1 MAHPLARLPWL
12 IWVLA
17 VVTPLVTAFALIPSR
32 GHLSAAN
39 DALIFV
45 VVTVAVA
52 SSGNRWAAALAALA
66 SAAAFDFFLTR
77 PYQSFR
83 ISDRGDLTT
92 EFLFLLVGL
101 LVGDLA
107 ARGRTYRQTAT
118 DRRRG
123 LSRILGVG
131 EQIAGGEDPEFVLMS
146 VATQLG
152 ELLSLQDCR
161 FVRQAPSR
169 KGARIEPD
177 GTVRLNPDHLADR
190 VLRAAHRPGGTP
202 GPGRRRDAGHVHP
215 HPDTDQAD
223 HPRPVHRGRRPG
235 RPAGR
240 GAGHPEGRGHV
251 MAPSDSGA
259 SAPGPAVGPR
269 ATGGRGRIRLRRR
282 RTRAV
287 PRGA

>member
-1 MAHPLARLPWL
+1 METDGGRPHGRTAPLHDAVAHPLVRLPWL

-17 VVTPLVTAFALIPSR
+17 VFTPLVTAFALIPSR

-39 DALIFV
+39 DTLVFI

-101 LVGDLA
+101 LVGDIA

-177 GTVRLNPDHLADR
+177 GTVRLNPITWPTASYGLPTDRVELPVRGGGEMLGTFILTPTPTKPITRDQCIVAVALADQ
-190 VLRAAHRPGGTP
+190 LGAALATRQGG
-202 GPGRRRDAGHVHP
+202 AF
-215 HPDTDQAD
+215 
-223 HPRPVHRGRRPG
+223 
-235 RPAGR
+235 
-240 GAGHPEGRGHV
+240 
-251 MAPSDSGA
+251 
-259 SAPGPAVGPR
+259 
-269 ATGGRGRIRLRRR
+269 
-282 RTRAV
+282 
-287 PRGA
+287 